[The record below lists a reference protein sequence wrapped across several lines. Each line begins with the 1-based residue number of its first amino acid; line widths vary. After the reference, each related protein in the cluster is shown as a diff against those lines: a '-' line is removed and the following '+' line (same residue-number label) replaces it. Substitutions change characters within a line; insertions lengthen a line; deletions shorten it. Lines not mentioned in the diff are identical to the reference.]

1 MIVSKDLEICLPLS
15 NSFTDTDNLD
25 GIAGKISADGKSIE
39 PVASAT
45 DMPDGIISQP
55 QGRGEFGQR
64 ATATLVLWGAPYKVR
79 LNLGDK
85 PAGVTVKTV
94 LAMQADGTFAKA
106 VGTAGEITVGYALEP
121 VVSAV
126 RGQRVTSK
134 LYADPKVHS

>member
-15 NSFTDTDNLD
+15 SSFTTTDNLD
-25 GIAGKISADGKSIE
+25 GVAGKLSADGKSIE

-55 QGRGEFGQR
+55 QGREQFGQR
-64 ATATLVLWGAPYKVR
+64 ATATLVLWGAPYKIR
-79 LNLGDK
+79 LNLGSK
-85 PAGVTVKTV
+85 PTGVTIKTE

-106 VGTAGEITVGYALEP
+106 AGTAGEITVGFALES

-126 RGQRVTSK
+126 SDQRVTAK
-134 LYADPKVHS
+134 VYAEPKVHS